1 MSHQIGNIS
10 DVRSE
15 AKVDGAGFCSRLHR
29 GEAHFRGTSATI
41 HDLENAAHMTE
52 SAHARA

>member
-15 AKVDGAGFCSRLHR
+15 AKVDSAGFCSRLHR
-29 GEAHFRGTSATI
+29 GEAHLHGTSATI